1 MWGFKFQQG
10 WMKWLSGVIDNAL
23 YPVLSLDYLKLAHP
37 AIGGGLLRK
46 IAVFVLTVVLTCM
59 NNNGLTIL

>member
-10 WMKWLSGVIDNAL
+10 WMKWLSRVIDNAL
-23 YPVLSLDYLKLAHP
+23 YPVLSLDYLKLAIP

-59 NNNGLTIL
+59 NNSGLTIL

>member
-1 MWGFKFQQG
+1 
-10 WMKWLSGVIDNAL
+10 MKWLSRVIDNAL
-23 YPVLSLDYLKLAHP
+23 YPVLSLDYLKLAIP

-59 NNNGLTIL
+59 NNSGLTIL